1 MQHRY
6 ARPTVLVSSAPH
18 SHRPAVQTGLH
29 CLAGHPLLRGAAP
42 GLMVGASPDAL
53 VWHPASSE
61 WCPQEG
67 GGRWVPDP
75 SGRSEGLGKLEVV
88 EIKNRC
94 PFAVAR

>member
-1 MQHRY
+1 
-6 ARPTVLVSSAPH
+6 
-18 SHRPAVQTGLH
+18 
-29 CLAGHPLLRGAAP
+29 
-42 GLMVGASPDAL
+42 MVGASPDAL

-61 WCPQEG
+61 WCPQEA